1 MKVVAGEVF
10 SLALFYLPFLSKLAF
25 TSGYTPPADKEQ
37 ESGWREEGEG
47 RRELGPALPELP
59 PAAELSSHGVLVPP
73 V

>member
-25 TSGYTPPADKEQ
+25 TSGYTPPADMEQ

-47 RRELGPALPELP
+47 RRELGPALPEL
-59 PAAELSSHGVLVPP
+59 SSHGVLVSP